1 MNIYLGFGIIFGFML
16 LMCVAAVV
24 VYKIISVSNSHESSA
39 SIPEGTDQ
47 SDYARMLQDK
57 YKAERDSGDF
67 KRKEF
72 D

>member
-1 MNIYLGFGIIFGFML
+1 LNIYLGFGIIFGFMI
-16 LMCVAAVV
+16 LMCIAAVV
-24 VYKIISVSNSHESSA
+24 VYNVVILRNSHESSA